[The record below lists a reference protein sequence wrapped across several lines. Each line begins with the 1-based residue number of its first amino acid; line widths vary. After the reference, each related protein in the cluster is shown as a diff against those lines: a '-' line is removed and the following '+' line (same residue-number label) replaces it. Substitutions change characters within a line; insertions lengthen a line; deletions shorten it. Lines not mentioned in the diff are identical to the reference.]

1 MANQAYSE
9 ASDLMV
15 GAGRVYFQRFDD
27 PNQLHFLGNVSELN
41 ITTDVTTVEKYSSMN
56 KKRELM
62 ASVTTQT
69 QASGSMVLNEYN
81 MYNLALGLYG
91 TEGVYHQTGANLVNT
106 AYVVPSVPGI
116 IELRDVNGNRYT
128 NVTNVSVAPLA
139 PTPATAEFNPG
150 PNVTVNN
157 TVFTDPLNGTIT
169 VNGVNY
175 TGTTAGTYVFSIDQA
190 PTTGGDLDGLI
201 VTAASSV
208 LNMGTPNVTVATGTT
223 GMTTLILTIDGITFT
238 FNVNAGTTDSFTATQ
253 PGNYITV
260 NVSPSITQYELG
272 RDYTLEEECLRAGLI
287 NIKKNSRIPSGGTV
301 LITCDVPDES
311 YVTVSGAAAGKIEG
325 SLLFSGDPNQGNAVM
340 IEAWK
345 CSIRPD
351 GDLTG
356 LIGDDFGEF
365 TLNFNIMSDYENHPD
380 YPLYKVTKLAE
391 NTDKVNASSVYDPT
405 E

>member
-1 MANQAYSE
+1 
-9 ASDLMV
+9 MV

-106 AYVVPSVPGI
+106 AYTVPSVPGI

-128 NVTNVSVAPLA
+128 NVTNVSIAPMT
-139 PTPATAEFNPG
+139 PIPATAEFNPG
-150 PNVTVNN
+150 SNVTVNN
-157 TVFTDPLNGTIT
+157 TVYTDLLNGTIT
-169 VNGVNY
+169 VNGSGY

-190 PTTGGDLDGLI
+190 PTTGGDLDGLT

-208 LNMGTPNVTVATGTT
+208 LNMGNPNATVVATGTA
-223 GMTTLILTIDGITFT
+223 GSQSLILTIDGITIT
-238 FNVNAGTTDSFTATQ
+238 FGVNAGTTDSFTATQ
-253 PGNYITV
+253 SGNYITV
-260 NVSPSITQYELG
+260 NVNPGMTQYELG
-272 RDYTLEEECLRAGLI
+272 KDYTLEEECIRAGLI
-287 NIKKNSRIPSGGTV
+287 NIKKNSRIPSGSTV

-311 YVTVSGAAAGKIEG
+311 YVTVSGASAGKIEG

-345 CSIRPD
+345 CSIRPKH
-351 GDLTG
+351 
-356 LIGDDFGEF
+356 
-365 TLNFNIMSDYENHPD
+365 NWAY
-380 YPLYKVTKLAE
+380 
-391 NTDKVNASSVYDPT
+391 AS
-405 E
+405 